1 MHGEEEGMLRREMK
15 TTMSVK
21 KMQQEHLS
29 SIAKKG
35 GCELQPTAEIG
46 GWDHVELWAVSSEIS
61 SIQMRRDS
69 CECLDE
75 LGAVSSGISSIQ
87 MRQDGVEHRS
97 WNLLDMTWRSS
108 SVRRRAYRSL
118 KRWKK
123 PWRAFEPLQIP
134 SAMTWML
141 QSSQG
146 WVRREAGSL
155 RKEEVGLH
163 HEGRSWHRLKKFSK
177 KNSKKFQKVDR
188 N

>member
-1 MHGEEEGMLRREMK
+1 MKMHGEGEGILRREMK

-21 KMQQEHLS
+21 KMKQEHLS

-97 WNLLDMTWRSS
+97 WNLVDVTWRSALTWWASCVPLRS
-108 SVRRRAYRSL
+108 SSAEKRAYWGQ
-118 KRWKK
+118 WKK
-123 PWRAFEPLQIP
+123 EPGRAREPLQIP
-134 SAMTWML
+134 SAMI
-141 QSSQG
+141 
-146 WVRREAGSL
+146 
-155 RKEEVGLH
+155 
-163 HEGRSWHRLKKFSK
+163 
-177 KNSKKFQKVDR
+177 
-188 N
+188 